1 MRNHS
6 RVAAATVVAL
16 ALLVPATAHAQLRDV
31 TAGDVRIQ
39 PDGQTL
45 TVTLNVTC
53 DPGYDIFGAIGT
65 LIGRQGNTLFG
76 ASLSGFPSSFVAC
89 TGSPQ
94 PFELT
99 GFSFDGPFQVKNG
112 KGTIT
117 SGLIGLTSP
126 SGGPVESFGPLNV
139 KIRKK

>member
-65 LIGRQGNTLFG
+65 LIGRQGNTLLEPPFR
-76 ASLSGFPSSFVAC
+76 ASHRRRRLHR
-89 TGSPQ
+89 
-94 PFELT
+94 
-99 GFSFDGPFQVKNG
+99 
-112 KGTIT
+112 
-117 SGLIGLTSP
+117 LTSA
-126 SGGPVESFGPLNV
+126 VRAHWIQL
-139 KIRKK
+139 